1 MVKICCHEK
10 SLYIIRL
17 QFKQLLQKAKC
28 FIHMPKE
35 TPMSTA
41 VCKLF
46 MHEMDWFV
54 IFHTGGRSP
63 AQDKSTINRPIG
75 WYIIASVFAT
85 YIFFTLDAEQGSCSH
100 MVGSYPQNLL

>member
-1 MVKICCHEK
+1 
-10 SLYIIRL
+10 
-17 QFKQLLQKAKC
+17 
-28 FIHMPKE
+28 MPKE
-35 TPMSTA
+35 SPMSTA

-63 AQDKSTINRPIG
+63 AQDKSTIVQLVGISLHL
-75 WYIIASVFAT
+75 YLQHTF
-85 YIFFTLDAEQGSCSH
+85 FFTLDAEQGSCSH

>member
-1 MVKICCHEK
+1 
-10 SLYIIRL
+10 
-17 QFKQLLQKAKC
+17 
-28 FIHMPKE
+28 MPKE
-35 TPMSTA
+35 SPMSTA

-54 IFHTGGRSP
+54 IFHTGGRSL

-85 YIFFTLDAEQGSCSH
+85 YIFFFTLDAEQGSCSH

>member
-1 MVKICCHEK
+1 MLEQKWSKYVAMKK

-35 TPMSTA
+35 SPMSTA

-63 AQDKSTINRPIG
+63 AQDKSTIVQLVGISLHLYLQHTFFF
-75 WYIIASVFAT
+75 YIR
-85 YIFFTLDAEQGSCSH
+85 C
-100 MVGSYPQNLL
+100 